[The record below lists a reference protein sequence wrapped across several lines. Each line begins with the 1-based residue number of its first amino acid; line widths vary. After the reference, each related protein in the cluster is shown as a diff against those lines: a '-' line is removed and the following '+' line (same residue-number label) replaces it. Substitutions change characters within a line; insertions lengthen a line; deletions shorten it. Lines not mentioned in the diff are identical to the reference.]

1 MAKRIKVD
9 EAEESGGELNL
20 VPYLD
25 IMINLIMFMLF
36 TTSSLTQMGV
46 INVSAP
52 QYGPSSSTSSADDNE
67 EPPVELTLAVN
78 KDGFTVM
85 ANGVEIDGHPG
96 KPTIER
102 VAQGR
107 WDFEALTKKMT
118 TVKDTYPNQSTLIM
132 VASNEIEYE
141 IIVKTMDA
149 CRELFIK
156 NEKGEVQSNRAL
168 FPDVVLGVM

>member
-1 MAKRIKVD
+1 MAKRLKAD
-9 EAEESGGELNL
+9 DGEEMGTELNL

-36 TTSSLTQMGV
+36 TTTSLTKMTV
-46 INVSAP
+46 VNVSAP
-52 QYGPSSSTSSADDNE
+52 QYGPSSSVPLDENE
-67 EPPVELTLAVN
+67 EPPVDLTLAVN
-78 KDGFTVM
+78 KDGFTIM

-107 WDFEALTKKMT
+107 WEFEALNKRMEQIKN
-118 TVKDTYPNQSTLIM
+118 TYPNQSAMVM
-132 VASNEIEYE
+132 VAAPDIEYE
-141 IIVKTMDA
+141 VIVKTMDA
-149 CRELFIK
+149 TREVI
-156 NEKGEVQSNRAL
+156 NESGNRIL